1 MSQKSSRREFISQAA
16 AGSATL
22 AGVGTLLDAKAEPA
36 GKTAAPAVNTGSRRV
51 LGANDR
57 VNFGFIG
64 MGGRMGAHTSYLF
77 KRQKDKGDVQ
87 CVAVA
92 DIYEK
97 NKKRGQQQT
106 GVADKDVHH
115 DYRELCARK
124 DIDAVVIA
132 TPDHWHARNALEA
145 LNQGK
150 HVYLEK
156 PMTYTIEEARDLA
169 RKVKQ
174 TGLVLQ
180 VGSQHASELQY
191 WKARD
196 VIADGLI
203 GKVLW
208 ASTSYSRNTP
218 IGEWNYYKID
228 PDEEA
233 NEKTIDWKAF
243 LGYAK
248 KRPFDKDR
256 FFRWRKYWDY
266 SGGMATD
273 LFYHRLAPIMIAIGS
288 PEFPQR
294 VMAGGGIYSPVEN
307 DIREVPDT
315 YFTTIEFPGRY
326 AVVIS
331 SSMLNSTGFAQGQPQ
346 LIRGTKGTVYLEGAQ
361 VRVVPERPYAAEFE
375 QKTGQ
380 KELAIEAGPKFE
392 GAARRSEAAL
402 AQQANFT
409 HQGKPWTFHHMAN
422 FLNAV
427 RGQEAVHFD
436 VDLGYKAMVAIR
448 LGVDAYRTGQALYFD
463 RQRERATS
471 KMTLA

>member
-1 MSQKSSRREFISQAA
+1 
-16 AGSATL
+16 
-22 AGVGTLLDAKAEPA
+22 
-36 GKTAAPAVNTGSRRV
+36 
-51 LGANDR
+51 
-57 VNFGFIG
+57 
-64 MGGRMGAHTSYLF
+64 MGAHTSYLF
-77 KRQKDKGDVQ
+77 KRQKEQGDVQ

-145 LNQGK
+145 LSQGK

-156 PMTYTIEEARDLA
+156 PLTYTIEEARDLA
-169 RKVKQ
+169 RKVKE
-174 TGLVLQ
+174 TKLTLQ

-233 NEKTIDWKAF
+233 NEQTIDWKAF

-273 LFYHRLAPIMIAIGS
+273 LFYHRLSPIMIAIGS
-288 PEFPQR
+288 PEFPAK
-294 VMAGGGIYSPVEN
+294 VTAGGGIYSPVEN

-380 KELAIEAGPKFE
+380 KELVIEAGARERNTERVFE
-392 GAARRSEAAL
+392 Y
-402 AQQANFT
+402 
-409 HQGKPWTFHHMAN
+409 QGRPWTAHHMAN
-422 FLNAV
+422 FINAA

-448 LGVDAYRTGQALYFD
+448 LGVDSYRTGQTLYFD
-463 RQRERATS
+463 ARREKATNRS
-471 KMTLA
+471 TLA